1 MMEQMSSIGVS
12 YQEAKFLE
20 DAIIVMMHD
29 LANKGI
35 DVKEKYPNADI
46 NNVYQQLKI
55 AEILT
60 EE

>member
-1 MMEQMSSIGVS
+1 MMEQMASIGVS

-20 DAIIVMMHD
+20 DAIIVMMRD

-46 NNVYQQLKI
+46 NNIYQQLKI